1 MTEPSPATGAVATLR
16 RWEEFGGV
24 WKVVF
29 RSGSQVTLS
38 LCRCDA
44 GEEVERLSVDDP
56 VLAEWLDARRAADP

>member
-1 MTEPSPATGAVATLR
+1 LTGRAEACDPVETLR

-24 WKVVF
+24 WRVSF

-44 GEEVERLSVDDP
+44 GEEVERLSFDDAA
-56 VLAEWLDARRAADP
+56 LTRWLDARDAGER